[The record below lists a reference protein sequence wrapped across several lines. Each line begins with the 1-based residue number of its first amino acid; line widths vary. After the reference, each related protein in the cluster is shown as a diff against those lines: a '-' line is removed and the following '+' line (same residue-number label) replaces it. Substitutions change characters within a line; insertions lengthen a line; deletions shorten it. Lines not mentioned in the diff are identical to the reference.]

1 MHKLIITIIT
11 LALTAQYLWAQPQTS
26 KSSSTMPPDP
36 LDKISTKTSTAMPID
51 PLGKKGAKAIRTKLT
66 SLGFTVVSMKKVA
79 SNRWQVTTSRW
90 NKSRATQTNRGMIS
104 ILQRSARSGRCQ
116 LADPIDPNKRNWD
129 PTDKV
134 KNLGEG
140 TIMIEVDEDGFITL
154 RQTNLKTMG
163 LQANPHKMQGKFSVK

>member
-1 MHKLIITIIT
+1 MYKFIIT
-11 LALTAQYLWAQPQTS
+11 LITLVLTAQYVWAQPKTS
-26 KSSSTMPPDP
+26 KSSSAMPPDP
-36 LDKISTKTSTAMPID
+36 LEKSSPKVSTAMPID

-66 SLGFTVVSMKKVA
+66 SLGFTVVSMKKVG
-79 SNRWQVTTSRW
+79 SNRWQVTTSKW
-90 NKSRATQTNRGMIS
+90 NKSRATQNNRGMIS

-116 LADPIDPNKRNWD
+116 LDPIDPGKQNWD

-163 LQANPHKMQGKFSVK
+163 LQAHPNKMQGKFIVK